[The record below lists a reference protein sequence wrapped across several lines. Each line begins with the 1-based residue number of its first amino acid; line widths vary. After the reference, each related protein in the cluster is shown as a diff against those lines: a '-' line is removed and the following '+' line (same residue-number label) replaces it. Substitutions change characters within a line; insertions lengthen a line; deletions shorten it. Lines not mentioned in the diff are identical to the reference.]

1 MGKIKALID
10 FIFAEDEDLSLE
22 NRLFLTTVIVGTL
35 TSLAGS
41 IVNLFLITSLP
52 ATIIPL
58 VLCVLLLIL
67 YYFVR
72 FKHIIEPFVF
82 PLISISMVG
91 IAVIWVFNGGING
104 SNVFAGFVILILGLI
119 IVSDRKKKYIVI
131 LFLVLFT
138 LVYILQLLRPD
149 LITKFPSENDRWI
162 DSIITLFYTSWFIF
176 LIVKFLHKSYTAER
190 LKSQESEQ
198 KYRMLTENIKDVVWT
213 LDTEYKQFTY
223 VSPSILHQRGFTP
236 EELMN
241 LPFDASFLPDM
252 IGITYPIIQERLKAF
267 KSKNTAQSLFYNDIV
282 KQKCKDGGFIWTE
295 IVSEYYLN
303 SKNNHV
309 EVLGVSR
316 DVSERKK
323 AEQEILHQ
331 SEELKKIIATKDKFF
346 SIIAHDLRSPFNSFL
361 GLTHVMAEE
370 LPILSMTNA
379 QNLAVSM
386 NKSATNLY
394 RLLENLL
401 QWSQMQNEA
410 LPFNPELV
418 PLQVILNE
426 SQAMVFESAKFKGIE
441 IISTVS
447 GDITVFADANMLQ
460 TIIRN
465 LIFNAIKYT
474 NRGGKVTVSVKTTGD
489 NCLELSVLDTGIG
502 MSREIQDS
510 LFRIDIQ
517 NNRKGTDGEPST
529 GLGLLLCKEFVEKQ
543 GGRIGVESEVG
554 KGSRFYFTI
563 PCEPKPLPA
572 DQIFNE

>member
-22 NRLFLTTVIVGTL
+22 NRLFLTTVIVGIL

-58 VLCVLLLIL
+58 VLCFLLLIL

-104 SNVFAGFVILILGLI
+104 SNVFAGFVILMLGLI

-176 LIVKFLHKSYTAER
+176 LIVKFLHQSYTAER

-213 LDTEYKQFTY
+213 LDTECKQFTY

-236 EELMN
+236 DELMN

-252 IGITYPIIQERLKAF
+252 IGITHPIILERLEAF
-267 KSKNTAQSLFYNDIV
+267 QTKNTARSLFYNDIV
-282 KQKCKDGGFIWTE
+282 EQKCKDGGLVWTE

-346 SIIAHDLRSPFNSFL
+346 SIVAHDLRSPFNSFL
-361 GLTHVMAEE
+361 GLTQIMAEE
-370 LPILSMTNA
+370 LPILSMTSA

-401 QWSQMQNEA
+401 QWSQIQNEA
-410 LPFNPELV
+410 LPFNPEFIS
-418 PLQVILNE
+418 LQVILDE
-426 SQAMVFESAKFKGIE
+426 SMIMVHEPAKNKGIE
-441 IISTVS
+441 VIGTVS
-447 GDITVFADANMLQ
+447 GNTVVFTDVNMLQ

-465 LIFNAIKYT
+465 LIFNAVKYSIK
-474 NRGGKVTVSVKTTGD
+474 GGKVTVSVKTAGD
-489 NCLELSVLDTGIG
+489 KSLELSVQDTGIG
-502 MSREIQDS
+502 MSREILDN
-510 LFRIDIQ
+510 LFRIDVRT
-517 NNRKGTDGEPST
+517 NRKGTDGEPST

-543 GGRIGVESEVG
+543 GGRLGVESEVG

-563 PCEPKPLPA
+563 PYEPKPLTA

>member
-22 NRLFLTTVIVGTL
+22 NRLFLTTVIVGIL

-58 VLCVLLLIL
+58 VLCFLLLIL

-119 IVSDRKKKYIVI
+119 IVSDRKKKYVVI

-138 LVYILQLLRPD
+138 TVYILQLLRPD
-149 LITKFPSENDRWI
+149 LVTKFSSETERWI

-176 LIVKFLHKSYTAER
+176 LIVKFLHQSYTAER

-213 LDTEYKQFTY
+213 LDTECKQFTY
-223 VSPSILHQRGFTP
+223 VSPSILQQRGFTP
-236 EELMN
+236 DELMN

-252 IGITYPIIQERLKAF
+252 IGITHPIILERLEAF
-267 KSKNTAQSLFYNDIV
+267 QTKNTARSLFYNDIV
-282 KQKCKDGGFIWTE
+282 EQKCKDGGLVWTE

-346 SIIAHDLRSPFNSFL
+346 SIVAHDLRSPFNSFL
-361 GLTHVMAEE
+361 GLTQIMAEE
-370 LPILSMTNA
+370 LPILSMTSA

-401 QWSQMQNEA
+401 QWSQIQNEA
-410 LPFNPELV
+410 LPFNPEFIS
-418 PLQVILNE
+418 LQVILDE
-426 SQAMVFESAKFKGIE
+426 SMIMVHEPAKNKGIE
-441 IISTVS
+441 VIGTVS
-447 GDITVFADANMLQ
+447 GNTVVFTDVNMLQ

-465 LIFNAIKYT
+465 LIFNAVKYSIK
-474 NRGGKVTVSVKTTGD
+474 GGKVTVSVKTAGD
-489 NCLELSVLDTGIG
+489 KSLELSVQDTGIG
-502 MSREIQDS
+502 MSREILDN
-510 LFRIDIQ
+510 LFRIDVRT
-517 NNRKGTDGEPST
+517 NRKGTDGEPST

-543 GGRIGVESEVG
+543 GGWLGVESEVG

-572 DQIFNE
+572 DQMLKE